1 MKSQD
6 STSTAEDI
14 RQETVKLLKKEAR
27 RTGEAKIDW
36 GSYEAIM
43 REALP
48 FPVNRG
54 FLFGLLLA
62 KKFGKIKITLE
73 LIEEEKPSST
83 ASKRRKR

>member
-6 STSTAEDI
+6 SKSTAEAI
-14 RQETVKLLKKEAR
+14 RQETVRLLKNEAG
-27 RTGEAKIDW
+27 RTGKAKMDW
-36 GSYEAIM
+36 DDYEAIM

-73 LIEEEKPSST
+73 LIEEKKPNTT
-83 ASKRRKR
+83 AKKRRK